1 MDWPDIANV
10 LRIKPSTDEK
20 AQKRLW
26 TVYRKPKKKSEKKK
40 IETKNSKKE
49 GNHKIDIYV

>member
-1 MDWPDIANV
+1 MDWPDITNV

-26 TVYRKPKKKSEKKK
+26 TVYRKPKKKEEKKK
-40 IETKNSKKE
+40 IESENQKKE
-49 GNHKIDIYV
+49 GNHKIDIYA